1 MNSEIIRVKNPSGES
16 VRLRWYKAVLI
27 KGDHVKRQRIIG
39 EIKNIITDKKLSEHI
54 LFMYME
60 NTRNSSSDCYIFILI
75 KSKEHGKF
83 PQEVKDL
90 LVKQL
95 CNKVYHFDVNL
106 GENQDLRYYDQ
117 ILAFLEKKRKFPI
130 ENLKIYNFGI
140 TIPYLPVVSHDDLNP
155 FNLRSEGS
163 TAIANSV
170 PPENYDH
177 LLYLISS
184 LGSGSWESFRSACNM
199 LQIPDPKRLLRRFKL
214 LGHIETSADGS
225 RWSGT
230 AIALLSV
237 NDSEPNSH
245 EFILCGQRS
254 LELLDIL
261 ESSVYIDHIE
271 YLEQPQRD
279 APLCIRI
286 HLASNSE
293 SINQLVEVL
302 RDRNIPIQNEGD
314 ASLKLAKA
322 LPTWKEWMQSLPHI
336 SAPKLGYD
344 YEYYDVDKKGFIQAS
359 FANITGMYQLKH
371 QKLLQFPPRVCFFD
385 KTNDRW
391 LQGDWYGL
399 RFLALQHYNQNNQ
412 TLNAHYDRE
421 TASLYIPWSQR
432 WSEIYERALVL
443 ASGCLPNE
451 VKTNFGRTLQYHG
464 IQAEVA
470 ELLTSKL
477 NINLH
482 QGKPECMTY

>member
-1 MNSEIIRVKNPSGES
+1 MRSEIICVTNPSGER
-16 VRLRWYKAVLI
+16 VRLRWYKALLI
-27 KGDHVKRQRIIG
+27 RGDYARRQRVIR
-39 EIKNIITDKKLSEHI
+39 EIQNLITVRNLSEYI
-54 LFMYME
+54 LFMDIE
-60 NTRNSSSDCYIFILI
+60 RSRASNQDCYIFLLI
-75 KSKEHGKF
+75 KSEELYKLSHEVENLLMRKLRENHYRFDIIF
-83 PQEVKDL
+83 PK
-90 LVKQL
+90 
-95 CNKVYHFDVNL
+95 NL
-106 GENQDLRYYDQ
+106 NFRYYDE
-117 ILAFLEKKRKFPI
+117 ILSFLSQKHRHPI
-130 ENLKIYNFGI
+130 DRSRIHNFRV
-140 TIPYLPVVSHDDLNP
+140 TIPYQSVVPPNDPDP
-155 FNLRSEGS
+155 FNLWSETS
-163 TAIANSV
+163 ITTVSSIPS
-170 PPENYDH
+170 ETYDH
-177 LLYLISS
+177 LLYWLSS
-184 LGSGSWESFRSACNM
+184 LGCGSWESFRSACNA
-199 LQIPDPKRLLRRFKL
+199 LKIPEPKRVLRRLKL
-214 LGHIETSADGS
+214 LGHIETSTDGS